1 MTTSTILSLLVIG
14 LIAGVFSSMV
24 GIGGGVV
31 IVPSLVML
39 LAMSQ
44 KMAQGTS
51 LAMLLPPIGVLGV
64 MQYYKSGYVD
74 FKVAAILCVAFL
86 AGSYMGANLAVKL
99 NDNILKKVFGVFLL
113 ALSMKY
119 LFFSKK

>member
-1 MTTSTILSLLVIG
+1 
-14 LIAGVFSSMV
+14 
-24 GIGGGVV
+24 
-31 IVPSLVML
+31 
-39 LAMSQ
+39 
-44 KMAQGTS
+44 
-51 LAMLLPPIGVLGV
+51 MLLPPIGIMGV

-86 AGSYMGANLAVKL
+86 AGSYMGAALAVKL